1 MSSEERKSLEEERF
15 EVEELD
21 DQQLEDVS
29 GGEGVTNTTRCL
41 SGNNASACG

>member
-29 GGEGVTNTTRCL
+29 GGDINNSRCIT
-41 SGNNASACG
+41 GPNASQCGS